1 MVNVDYLLLL
11 FLIAV
16 VIIPLM
22 IWSFYRKRA
31 AAGAFAETKFLSQL
45 ADNTAVA
52 KQVFKFCL
60 LIFAFASMVVAL
72 SRPRWNPTIK
82 QVHSQG
88 RDVVILLDVSRSM
101 LAEDIKPNRL
111 ERSKIAIRDLI
122 ERLSGDRIGLITFAG
137 DATVKCPLT
146 QDYGFLRLKLDE
158 ISTESTGVGGTNIG
172 DAIRKAS
179 NEIFDDEL
187 KDYKDII
194 LITDGEDMESSL
206 PVEAASA
213 AADKGIRIIAVGIGN
228 AEQGARI
235 PIYDEAGNRT
245 FLTYQG
251 EQVWTKLDEKTLRR
265 IALASADGRYIPVRD
280 GTFDLGEIYE
290 GIVLSSQRRQLEQQS
305 RLEYEEKF
313 QIFLTLA
320 LIALLCEMLISDKRK
335 ASNRAG
341 GIV

>member
-16 VIIPLM
+16 LIIPLM
-22 IWSFYRKRA
+22 LWSFYRKRVA
-31 AAGAFAETKFLSQL
+31 ARAFAENRFLPRLS
-45 ADNTAVA
+45 ADTAVG

-111 ERSKIAIRDLI
+111 ERSKIAIKDLVGK
-122 ERLSGDRIGLITFAG
+122 LAGDRIGLITFAG
-137 DATVKCPLT
+137 DTAVKCPLT
-146 QDYGFLRLKLDE
+146 QDYGFLRLTLDE
-158 ISTESTGVGGTNIG
+158 LSTESTNIGGTNIG
-172 DAIRKAS
+172 DAIREATDGV
-179 NEIFDDEL
+179 FDDEV

-194 LITDGEDMESSL
+194 LITDGEDMDSSL
-206 PVEAASA
+206 PVEAASV

-228 AEQGARI
+228 TEHGARI
-235 PIYDEAGNRT
+235 PIYDETGNKS

-251 EQVWTKLDEKTLRR
+251 EQVWTKLDEQTLRKV
-265 IALASADGRYIPVRD
+265 ALAGGDGRYIPVRD

-290 GIVLSSQRRQLEQQS
+290 GIVLSSQKRQLEQQS
-305 RLEYEEKF
+305 KFEYEEKF

-320 LIALLCEMLISDKRK
+320 LIALLCEMLITDKRK
-335 ASNRAG
+335 SPKKAG